1 MALAQ
6 GSSHVVVGG
15 AKAAPAGRSI
25 AITIRVRQ
33 SQIHKQLGQRAF
45 SNYLEPLHVT
55 IMNDGG
61 AAKCSG
67 KPLECS
73 KTS

>member
-6 GSSHVVVGG
+6 GSGHVVVGE
-15 AKAAPAGRSI
+15 AKAAPAGRLN

-33 SQIHKQLGQRAF
+33 SQVHKQLGQRAF

-55 IMNDGG
+55 TMNDGG
-61 AAKCSG
+61 AGKCSG